1 MSRQRTFPLNE
12 QAKVLLCCSIPNA
25 ALRLFECWT
34 VIGCVSFAFALL
46 VGYKVVSNMT
56 PEEGCRQAWQ
66 DMPSLMPSCSGSGI
80 RLVPS
85 CMCAGHKSGDKV
97 QRDIETG
104 SEGDEEI
111 VKTDFTPP
119 NVPPLPIAAAREIEV
134 EEERS
139 ESDPQASSQQS
150 IPLPA
155 PVNLP
160 ERTEASEPPSSQQ
173 STPYGTPRSRVTGS
187 GFGSQRSSRRSSRHS
202 SPKPSPRINSPRI
215 IEFGDAVKGA
225 LYKAFRASSR
235 S

>member
-1 MSRQRTFPLNE
+1 MLSWNFHKKLSSSLAFHGFNLNLTTQICFIVLPYFVTCHNLLSCRICAAHNVDKLMSRQRTFPLNE

-155 PVNLP
+155 RVN
-160 ERTEASEPPSSQQ
+160 S
-173 STPYGTPRSRVTGS
+173 
-187 GFGSQRSSRRSSRHS
+187 
-202 SPKPSPRINSPRI
+202 
-215 IEFGDAVKGA
+215 
-225 LYKAFRASSR
+225 
-235 S
+235 